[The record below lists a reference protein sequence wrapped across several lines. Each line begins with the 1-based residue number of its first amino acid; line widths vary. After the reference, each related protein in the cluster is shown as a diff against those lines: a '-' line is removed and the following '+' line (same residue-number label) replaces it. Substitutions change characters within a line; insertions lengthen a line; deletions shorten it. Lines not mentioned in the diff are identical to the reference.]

1 MNQNTETEEMYPEI
15 VESSIKSMGGG
26 IYRVN
31 TSIDMQSYEAASQL
45 QQIIATMVG
54 ALPAVE
60 EPVEDQGTEVEHE
73 VAGEN
78 GETKRRRR
86 RTKAEMEAARNAQES
101 QESPPNPNSTPTQP
115 APAEAT
121 NEPATQLEIPVTIP
135 AASKVHTPSMGSRD
149 QEAAFLAEFKNSKFP
164 DIVEHCIK
172 RGIPR
177 RLEKEEFADPS
188 AYSKEL
194 LAFLL
199 PLAPVLECCKDN
211 ATPLKDR
218 IDRVVQV
225 KIVMLTSNDD

>member
-1 MNQNTETEEMYPEI
+1 MGEDNQDTMPEI

-26 IYRVN
+26 AYRLI
-31 TSIDMQSYEAASQL
+31 SAIDMGSYEAATQL

-54 ALPAVE
+54 ALPALE
-60 EPVEDQGTEVEHE
+60 EVTDGPTDEELHE
-73 VAGEN
+73 VQDGEP
-78 GETKRRRR
+78 KQRRRR

-135 AASKVHTPSMGSRD
+135 VASKVHTPSMGSRD